1 MYRDCIVDTGSII
14 DWVRYESI
22 GYSTYPFFFFIK
34 FEFLHPI
41 NYSAVEKVHSYP
53 TYFIN
58 LLNINVD
65 ISKWIDFKPFL
76 KILKVNVL
84 KAIDIHRIITI
95 IHFEIILEIII
106 FFFIYI
112 LNTTCIH
119 FHHTLHTYVWVYSDI
134 HNSRYMHQIKFQ
146 IHF

>member
-106 FFFIYI
+106 FFIYI
-112 LNTTCIH
+112 YIKYYVHSLPSYV
-119 FHHTLHTYVWVYSDI
+119 TYICMSVFRHS
-134 HNSRYMHQIKFQ
+134 
-146 IHF
+146 